1 MTKYMIISF
10 ILFATIIAN
19 AQTKVDSQKIAS
31 LKKEILKMDSLLFDV
46 AFNQCD
52 TVLFKKI
59 LADDIEFYDDRSGLN
74 NSKQVEINSLIE
86 KCARPQK
93 LTRKLNS
100 CTIDKLGDFGAVQL
114 GEHTFYIG
122 DIDVGTA
129 KFVQIWERK
138 GGGWV
143 VKRIVS
149 YEHRSTH
156 K

>member
-1 MTKYMIISF
+1 MIKYLILLLALATTK
-10 ILFATIIAN
+10 IAN
-19 AQTKVDSQKIAS
+19 AQTRADSQKLSS

-52 TVLFKKI
+52 TALFKKI
-59 LADDIEFYDDRSGLN
+59 LSDDIEFYDDRSGLN
-74 NSKQVEINSLIE
+74 SSKRLEINSLIE

-100 CTIDKLGDFGAVQL
+100 CTIDILGNFGAVQL

-138 GGGWV
+138 GAEWV